1 MARSV
6 PLRAVSRP
14 SARGLDALG
23 TAVRLGL
30 AAVWLVSG
38 GLKAADPGGTRLAV
52 GANEM
57 LPGGLVDPVATGLPL
72 VELAL
77 GTVILVG
84 ALTRLAARVSQAW
97 ARASRSTAAPVPA
110 VDAWISGGA
119 GRPAAED
126 GG

>member
-1 MARSV
+1 MS
-6 PLRAVSRP
+6 RA
-14 SARGLDALG
+14 SAGGLHALG
-23 TAVRLGL
+23 AAVRLGL

-38 GLKAADPGGTRLAV
+38 GLKVADPGGTRVAV
-52 GANEM
+52 AAYEM
-57 LPGGLVDPVATGLPL
+57 LPDKLVDPVATGLPL

-84 ALTRLAARVSQAW
+84 ALTRLAAGVSQAW

-110 VDAWISGGA
+110 VDAWISGVA